1 MDTDL
6 SICFDER
13 SAPALRG
20 GLFKW
25 QEKMETIKPIEKL
38 AEQFELSRESA
49 KYYLGQ
55 VQKAFKVEKPPHKLI
70 IDFID
75 GQELTNLPV
84 AAKLAM
90 MMKENGIWVYELTH
104 EQQPDPG
111 EGEELL
117 PKRGRGTNRK
127 TRPSQR
133 EPVSREKLCVH
144 GVPRSAICAEC
155 EFETFLK
162 LTQSE

>member
-1 MDTDL
+1 M
-6 SICFDER
+6 
-13 SAPALRG
+13 
-20 GLFKW
+20 
-25 QEKMETIKPIEKL
+25 
-38 AEQFELSRESA
+38 AEEFELSKESA

-70 IDFID
+70 VDFID
-75 GQELTNLPV
+75 AQELKSLPV
-84 AAKLAM
+84 AAKLAL
-90 MMKENGIWVYELTH
+90 MMKENNIWMHDLTN
-104 EQQPDPG
+104 EPQPDLV
-111 EGEELL
+111 EGEAAI
-117 PKRGRGTNRK
+117 PKHGRGTNRK

-155 EFETFLK
+155 EFETFLR